1 MTQAAFDEWLARG
14 RVHRGEGR
22 PADAIPCFRRAA
34 REDPRSPVPHFHLG
48 EALWQLG
55 LADDAIRAWTASANL
70 DTSFAAPRLALA
82 EVALTRG
89 DFASA
94 ATNAT
99 QAAELQPDNARAR
112 VTAIAARAALGEAPM
127 AEAASSLAEH
137 PGIAASLPLILLAA
151 LAERGAAIPEGIAQ
165 RAFTMQDAEALR
177 RLALVARATDR
188 DLSDRLA
195 QTYCTL
201 MASQRAATVPLMWP
215 LRTAGPKLRLAW
227 IMPAPDASNFAAA
240 HRGLDGVLQVLQARV
255 TVLLL
260 CSGDAGR
267 TRAAIGER
275 TAASMLTMALPSDDE
290 PGVAKAIAVRDCDV
304 LVDAAGLAARIASML
319 VLRPARRIV
328 ALDTGTPPH
337 RPPVVD
343 ALFTETSRLT
353 IELAQLQ
360 STFDDRP
367 GESVD
372 ALAERW
378 DAAVRLHAEG
388 DLDASAA
395 AYARVLEAQPGHAP
409 ALHLA
414 GVVAAAR
421 ERKDEAA
428 RAFAAAIAA
437 EPRFVDARVSAAELA
452 LSEHDAD
459 LAHALVEEGL
469 ALDPRNLV
477 LLRLRGRVMLR
488 RRDGA
493 GAERAFR
500 ELLMLAPADADA
512 HFRHGVALQ
521 RMGDPAA
528 AARAYQRALTLRPD
542 LIDADFNLGVIFEQQ
557 GNRRAAEAAYS
568 HVLAV
573 DPKHVAAYKRL
584 GELLFAGGEID
595 RWLANFHAFEKHCP
609 KSLALAVQALE
620 ACQHEGDFARLEH
633 YIDGLRRD
641 DYRAEDEEDLADCL
655 ESLLYLLL
663 FFDVEPATMLRLSQA
678 YDALAPKVY
687 GPRLP
692 VPAARKPGRLR
703 VGYLSGDL
711 RNHVMGKMMW
721 QAVQHHDR
729 ERFELFFYSTT
740 AQRDDWTA
748 RFEGIASRFDFV
760 ALLDDASAA
769 ARIAADDL
777 DLLVDLST
785 HTKGSRPG
793 ILAAKPAR
801 VALTHVASAGTVGLS
816 QIDWKLTDRYCDVP
830 ESQEFMIE
838 RLLAMD
844 GCVYPYRHVPPAP
857 AHPFD
862 RAQLRIPPGAVV
874 IGAFVNPLKLSRR
887 CLRLW
892 REVLERIPE
901 ALVAFSPANPA
912 QRASY
917 VRIARAGGIGEE
929 KLVFLPQGRT
939 DEENQA
945 RYTVVDLV
953 LDTMPFGGVNG
964 TIEALDMNVPV
975 VTLAG
980 RRHGERSSYSI
991 LENLGVRSTIAQSGR
1006 DYVAIAERL
1015 ARDAG
1020 FRAAVKRDI
1029 ASGIASSAL
1038 VDMPRHTRNLE
1049 AAYVSAIERWTGG

>member
-1 MTQAAFDEWLARG
+1 MTQAAFDDWLARG

-48 EALWQLG
+48 EVLWQLG
-55 LADDAIRAWTASANL
+55 LAEDAIRAWTASAAL
-70 DTSFAAPRLALA
+70 DTTFAPPRLALA

-89 DFASA
+89 DFATA
-94 ATNAT
+94 ALNAS
-99 QAAELQPDNARAR
+99 QAFELQPGNTRAR
-112 VTAIAARAALGEAPM
+112 VTALAARAALGEAPM
-127 AEAASSLAEH
+127 TDAVAVLSEH
-137 PGIAASLPLILLAA
+137 PEIAASLPLILLAA
-151 LAERGAAIPEGIAQ
+151 LAERGAAIPAGIAQ

-177 RLALVARATDR
+177 RLALVARATEAG
-188 DLSDRLA
+188 LCDRLA

-201 MASQRAATVPLMWP
+201 MASQRAATVPLLWP
-215 LRTAGPKLRLAW
+215 VRTTGTRLRLAW
-227 IMPAPDASNFAAA
+227 VMPDPEASDFASA
-240 HRGLDGVLQVLQARV
+240 HRALDGVLQVLGARV
-255 TVLLL
+255 SVLLL
-260 CSGDAGR
+260 CSGDAER

-275 TAASMLTMALPSDDE
+275 AAAGMLTMALPPEDE

-328 ALDTGTPPH
+328 ALDTGAPTH

-343 ALFTETSRLT
+343 ATYAQSSKLT
-353 IELAQLQ
+353 LDLAQLQ

-367 GESVD
+367 GENVD
-372 ALAERW
+372 TLAERW

-388 DLDASAA
+388 DLEGAAA
-395 AYARVLEAQPGHAP
+395 AYARVLDAQPGHAP

-421 ERKDEAA
+421 ERKGEAA
-428 RAFAAAIAA
+428 QAFAAAIAA
-437 EPRFVDARVSAAELA
+437 EPRFVDARVSAIELA
-452 LSEHDAD
+452 LAEHEIER
-459 LAHALVEEGL
+459 AHALVEEGL
-469 ALDPRNLV
+469 ALDPRNLS
-477 LLRLRGRVMLR
+477 LMRMRGRVMLR

-521 RMGDPAA
+521 RVGDPAA

-542 LIDADFNLGVIFEQQ
+542 LIHADFNLGVIFEQQ
-557 GNRRAAEAAYS
+557 GNGRAAEAAYS
-568 HVLAV
+568 HVLSV
-573 DPKHVAAYKRL
+573 DPTHVAAYKRL
-584 GELLFAGGEID
+584 GELLLASGEID
-595 RWLANFHAFEKHCP
+595 RWLANFKAFEKHCP

-620 ACQHEGDFARLEH
+620 ACQHQGDFERLAQ

-663 FFDVEPATMLRLSQA
+663 FFDVEPSTMLRLSQA

-692 VPAARKPGRLR
+692 APGPRKPGRLR

-740 AQRDDWTA
+740 TERDEWTA
-748 RFEGIASRFDFV
+748 KFEGIASRFDFI

-769 ARIAADDL
+769 SRIAGDDL

-785 HTKGSRPG
+785 HTKGSRPA

-801 VALTHVASAGTVGLS
+801 VAMTHVASAGTVGLS

-844 GCVYPYRHVPPAP
+844 GCVYPYRHVVPA
-857 AHPFD
+857 ATHPFH
-862 RAQLRIPPGAVV
+862 RPQLGIAAGAIV

-887 CLRLW
+887 CMRLW

-901 ALVAFSPANPA
+901 ALIAFSPANPA
-912 QRASY
+912 MRASY
-917 VRIARAGGIGEE
+917 VRIAKAAGIAEDR
-929 KLVFLPQGRT
+929 LLFLPQGRT
-939 DEENQA
+939 DEESQA
-945 RYTVVDLV
+945 RYHLIDFV

-980 RRHGERSSYSI
+980 KRHGERTSYSI
-991 LENLGVRSTIAQSGR
+991 LENLGVRETIAQSGR

-1015 ARDAG
+1015 ARDAS
-1020 FRAAVKRDI
+1020 FRANVKRAI
-1029 ASGIASSAL
+1029 ASGMASSPL